1 MQSAV
6 PFHAL
11 PETQLDALSDDALIA
26 YVLAARDA
34 GDAAAA
40 RTALRILVWGHYR
53 SVQYKVALR
62 VPREDVDDVA
72 CDAIA
77 SALTAAFDGTSA
89 GEFRSWLAT
98 IVKRRI
104 ADYHRKVQRTLD
116 QVVLDPTGGEA
127 GEGAVPWEADES
139 GYVEVQVILQDLL
152 DALDPTHRD
161 VIRLYVFD
169 DRPAGEVA
177 ARLDG
182 MTEANVHQI
191 ASRFR
196 RDLLRRLEAGD
207 G

>member
-1 MQSAV
+1 LS
-6 PFHAL
+6 FHAL

-34 GDAAAA
+34 GDAVAA
-40 RTALRILVWGHYR
+40 RTALRTLVWGHYR
-53 SVQYKVALR
+53 SVEYKVGLR

-77 SALTAAFDGTSA
+77 SALTAAFDGTSV

-116 QVVLDPTGGEA
+116 QVVLDPTGGES
-127 GEGAVPWEADES
+127 GDGAVPWEADES

-152 DALDPTHRD
+152 DGLDTMHREA
-161 VIRLYVFD
+161 IRLYVFE

-177 ARLDG
+177 RRLDG